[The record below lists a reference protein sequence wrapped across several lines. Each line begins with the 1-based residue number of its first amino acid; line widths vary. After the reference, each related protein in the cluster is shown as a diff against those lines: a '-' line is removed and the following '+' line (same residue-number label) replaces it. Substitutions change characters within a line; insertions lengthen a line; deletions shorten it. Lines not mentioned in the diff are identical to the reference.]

1 MKVDVKYKSH
11 SLIFFRLH
19 FSHDDIFNEISD
31 VPETELIL
39 RQKIE
44 SLQKQLKKSERE
56 WMAEKTA
63 LMQDRSL
70 CLEEGKAQQAKDAA
84 HIKLLSAK

>member
-1 MKVDVKYKSH
+1 MIIH
-11 SLIFFRLH
+11 
-19 FSHDDIFNEISD
+19 EILD
-31 VPETELIL
+31 VPETELSM

-44 SLQKQLKKSERE
+44 SLEQQLKKSERE
-56 WMAEKTA
+56 WIAEKTA

-70 CLEEGKAQQAKDAA
+70 CLEEAKAQQAKDAA